1 MISTHCGERLQ
12 QRAIPDLIVALLLDH
27 GSRQRSHGA
36 DLVFVDKSARKA
48 IRRAVGGDRNMR
60 LIEPFLNSKVVVGDD
75 GTLIT
80 VVRQSRRIKRL

>member
-1 MISTHCGERLQ
+1 MISKHCGQRLQ
-12 QRAIPDLIVALLLDH
+12 QRAIPNFIVTLLLDH

-48 IRRAVGGDRNMR
+48 IRLAVGGNRNMR
-60 LIEPFLNSKVVVGDD
+60 LIEPFLNTKIVVGDD

-80 VVRQSRRIKRL
+80 AIRQSRRIKRL